1 VRRAATLAPL
11 LVLGACTLTTSG
23 SPQYPNSTFQHT
35 TEFNRAIDSLWD
47 HLLIAG
53 TVVFVLVEAM
63 MIYIIVKYRARP
75 GSASRATCTA
85 TPRSRSS
92 GRRSR
97 RSSS

>member
-1 VRRAATLAPL
+1 MGRAAAIAPL
-11 LVLGACTLTTSG
+11 LLLAGCLTTSG
-23 SPQYPNSTFQHT
+23 TVQYPNSTFQPT
-35 TEFNRAIDSLWD
+35 TEFNRAIDALWD

-92 GRRSR
+92 GPRSR
-97 RSSS
+97 R